1 MKARF
6 IGKTNYLGYK
16 YGHEYHILVFID
28 KRSFFEPRYIW
39 VCTKGCGDVPYSS
52 SKAFF
57 DNWELID

>member
-16 YGHEYHILVFID
+16 YGHEYHILVFME
-28 KRSFFEPRYIW
+28 KPYIW
-39 VCTKGCGDVPYSS
+39 VCAKGCGDVPYSS